1 MTILKRAPIV
11 ISIILILS
19 AVLVGWLIY
28 SGTQKNTS
36 EKRKFEGVA
45 VEVERVRQGSLTKT
59 ITAVGSL
66 VGNQSVKIRPEVH
79 GLISKIHVTG
89 GEEVKAG
96 DPLFEIDA
104 RTFRAELKEAE
115 ARFSLAKAEYNRT
128 EKLAASNFASGKSRD
143 KVLSELQ
150 VAEAAVD
157 NAKTKLER
165 TVIYAPF
172 EGIIG
177 IHNLSIGS
185 PINEQTE
192 LATLVDVDPIK
203 IDFKLPA
210 DYLKNISVGQK
221 INVKVD
227 GYGDKSYKA
236 IIESIDSTVEEN
248 GHSIAVRAVMNNK
261 NGLFKPGIF
270 ARAEVVVGSKDDAL
284 IVPQSAIEISGDEEF
299 LYKVIEGIA
308 FRVPVATDIQ
318 EGENVDVVRGV
329 NADDLVITV
338 GQSKIR
344 DGVPVKYMLDGELHT
359 HDPVAFKKLLED
371 EPGKQ
376 QEADEPTSSAPAA
389 SAEKEKASEK
399 EEAPASSE
407 TQPVES
413 PKVETD
419 EPKASA
425 PAEGESTSTETAKT
439 TEEETPASENKD
451 SVNAVSEPSKDSETD
466 KK

>member
-19 AVLVGWLIY
+19 AILVGWLIY
-28 SGTQKNTS
+28 SSNTKS
-36 EKRKFEGVA
+36 APDKRKFEGVA

-96 DPLFEIDA
+96 DALFEIDD
-104 RTFRAELKEAE
+104 RTFRAELKESQ
-115 ARFSLAKAEYNRT
+115 ARLSLAQAEYNRT

-143 KVLSELQ
+143 KVLSELRI
-150 VAEAAVD
+150 AEAAVD

-165 TVIYAPF
+165 AVIYAPF
-172 EGIIG
+172 EGVIG

-185 PINEQTE
+185 SINEQAE

-236 IIESIDSTVEEN
+236 IIESIDSTVEES

-329 NADDLVITV
+329 NADDLVIIV

-371 EPGKQ
+371 ESEKKPESDKS
-376 QEADEPTSSAPAA
+376 ASSEPAA
-389 SAEKEKASEK
+389 DTHKASEK
-399 EEAPASSE
+399 EDAPAVSE
-407 TQPVES
+407 NPSVES

-419 EPKASA
+419 EQKASA
-425 PAEGESTSTETAKT
+425 PADAETASTEANPV
-439 TEEETPASENKD
+439 EESEPAPENKE
-451 SVNAVSEPSKDSETD
+451 SVNAVSEAPKDSEAD

>member
-1 MTILKRAPIV
+1 MNFVKRAPVVISAIV
-11 ISIILILS
+11 ILGIFLIGLM
-19 AVLVGWLIY
+19 IY
-28 SGTQKNTS
+28 SSFNETAP
-36 EKRKFEGVA
+36 EKRKFEGVS
-45 VEVERVRQGSLTKT
+45 VEVERVRVGSLTKT
-59 ITAVGSL
+59 VTAVGTL

-96 DPLFEIDA
+96 DPLFEIDD
-104 RTFRAELKEAE
+104 RTFRAELKEAQ
-115 ARFSLAKAEYNRT
+115 ARLSLAQAEFNRT

-143 KVLSELQ
+143 KVLSELKIT
-150 VAEAAVD
+150 EAAAE
-157 NAKTKLER
+157 NAQTKLER
-165 TVIYAPF
+165 AVIYAPF

-192 LATLVDVDPIK
+192 IATLVDVDPIK

-210 DYLKNISVGQK
+210 DYLKNISVGQTVK
-221 INVKVD
+221 VKVD
-227 GYGDKSYKA
+227 GFGDKAYKA
-236 IIESIDSTVEEN
+236 IIESIDSTVEEF

-261 NGLFKPGIF
+261 SGIFKPGIF
-270 ARAEVVVGSKDDAL
+270 ARVEVVVGAKDGAL

-329 NADDLVITV
+329 NPDDLVIIV

-344 DGVPVKYMLDGELHT
+344 DGIPVKYMLDGELHT
-359 HDPVAFKKLLED
+359 HDPVAFKKLLEEQNKGDD
-371 EPGKQ
+371 E
-376 QEADEPTSSAPAA
+376 EA
-389 SAEKEKASEK
+389 SATEAGESSEESKASTEP
-399 EEAPASSE
+399 EAQDEA
-407 TQPVES
+407 QPRDN
-413 PKVETD
+413 T
-419 EPKASA
+419 
-425 PAEGESTSTETAKT
+425 
-439 TEEETPASENKD
+439 
-451 SVNAVSEPSKDSETD
+451 VSEPDASTDSKTESDNVSQTPQDADSE